1 MKKILYFFVVL
12 VLLTGCAKG
21 QNKEE
26 LNKLRDSLD
35 NMVLR
40 GSLRNDTTMLER
52 ALKLSDFLLSIDTT
66 NIGKR
71 LYYRH
76 RSIIFSSL
84 GRMDEAMVN
93 AEHAVLTLQANNPL
107 RLIFMSEKYLR
118 EHNKDSA
125 TYYIEKTIAV
135 CDSSLND
142 EYNEDM
148 AINKIKAIYLR
159 DGEKKAKIYLSELL
173 RTHPSPLLKF
183 FDEDWDEWVRMNNEE
198 LKLLN
203 INILRWKSLCV
214 QLAVFE
220 PYFLSFLVILINFA
234 YQHFLVGKLI

>member
-107 RLIFMSEKYLR
+107 RLIFLSEKYLR

-125 TYYIEKTIAV
+125 AYYIEKTIAV

-159 DGEKKAKIYLSELL
+159 DGEKKAKIYLSKLL
-173 RTHPSPLLKF
+173 RTHPSTLLKSL
-183 FDEDWDEWVRMNNEE
+183 DEDWDEWVRMNNEE

-203 INILRWKSLCV
+203 INILR
-214 QLAVFE
+214 
-220 PYFLSFLVILINFA
+220 
-234 YQHFLVGKLI
+234 

>member
-125 TYYIEKTIAV
+125 AYYIEKTIAV

-173 RTHPSPLLKF
+173 RTHPSPLLKL

-198 LKLLN
+198 LKLMN
-203 INILRWKSLCV
+203 IKILR
-214 QLAVFE
+214 
-220 PYFLSFLVILINFA
+220 
-234 YQHFLVGKLI
+234 

>member
-107 RLIFMSEKYLR
+107 RLIFMSKKYLR

-159 DGEKKAKIYLSELL
+159 DGEKKAKIYLSKLL

-203 INILRWKSLCV
+203 INILR
-214 QLAVFE
+214 
-220 PYFLSFLVILINFA
+220 
-234 YQHFLVGKLI
+234 

>member
-1 MKKILYFFVVL
+1 MKKISYFFVVL

-84 GRMDEAMVN
+84 GRMDEAMAN

-107 RLIFMSEKYLR
+107 RLIFLSEKYLR

-125 TYYIEKTIAV
+125 IYYIEKTIAV

-159 DGEKKAKIYLSELL
+159 DGEKKAKIYLSKLL
-173 RTHPSPLLKF
+173 RTHPSTLLKSL
-183 FDEDWDEWVRMNNEE
+183 DEDWDEWVRMNNEE

-203 INILRWKSLCV
+203 INILR
-214 QLAVFE
+214 
-220 PYFLSFLVILINFA
+220 
-234 YQHFLVGKLI
+234 

>member
-1 MKKILYFFVVL
+1 MKKILYYFVVL

-26 LNKLRDSLD
+26 LNKPRDSLD
-35 NMVLR
+35 NTVL
-40 GSLRNDTTMLER
+40 GGNLRNDTTMLER

-125 TYYIEKTIAV
+125 AYYIEKTIAV

-159 DGEKKAKIYLSELL
+159 DGEKKAKIYLSKLL

-203 INILRWKSLCV
+203 INILR
-214 QLAVFE
+214 
-220 PYFLSFLVILINFA
+220 
-234 YQHFLVGKLI
+234 

>member
-84 GRMDEAMVN
+84 GRMDEAIVN

-125 TYYIEKTIAV
+125 AYYIEKTIAV

-198 LKLLN
+198 LKLMN
-203 INILRWKSLCV
+203 IKILR
-214 QLAVFE
+214 
-220 PYFLSFLVILINFA
+220 
-234 YQHFLVGKLI
+234 

>member
-1 MKKILYFFVVL
+1 MKKILYFFIVFVLIVV
-12 VLLTGCAKG
+12 CAKG
-21 QNKEE
+21 QNTEN
-26 LNKLRDSLD
+26 LNTLRDSLAK
-35 NMVLR
+35 MVLW
-40 GSLRNDTTMLER
+40 GTLRNDTTMLER

-71 LYYRH
+71 HCYRH
-76 RSIIFSSL
+76 RSMIFFSL
-84 GRMDEAMVN
+84 GHMDEAMAN

-125 TYYIEKTIAV
+125 AYYIEKTIAV
-135 CDSSLND
+135 CDSSLNE

-173 RTHPSPLLKF
+173 RTHPSPLLKSL
-183 FDEDWDEWVRMNNEE
+183 DEEWNEWVRMNKEE
-198 LKLLN
+198 LGLLN
-203 INILRWKSLCV
+203 IEVK
-214 QLAVFE
+214 
-220 PYFLSFLVILINFA
+220 
-234 YQHFLVGKLI
+234 

>member
-107 RLIFMSEKYLR
+107 RLIFLSEKYLR

-125 TYYIEKTIAV
+125 AYYIEKTIAV

-173 RTHPSPLLKF
+173 RTHPSTLLKSL
-183 FDEDWDEWVRMNNEE
+183 DEDWDEWVRMNNEE

-203 INILRWKSLCV
+203 INILR
-214 QLAVFE
+214 
-220 PYFLSFLVILINFA
+220 
-234 YQHFLVGKLI
+234 

>member
-107 RLIFMSEKYLR
+107 RLIFLSEKYLR

-173 RTHPSPLLKF
+173 RTHPSPLLKSL
-183 FDEDWDEWVRMNNEE
+183 DEDWDEWVRMNNEE
-198 LKLLN
+198 LKLMN
-203 INILRWKSLCV
+203 IKILR
-214 QLAVFE
+214 
-220 PYFLSFLVILINFA
+220 
-234 YQHFLVGKLI
+234 

>member
-159 DGEKKAKIYLSELL
+159 DGEKKAKIYLSKLL

-183 FDEDWDEWVRMNNEE
+183 FDKDWDEWVRMNNEE

-203 INILRWKSLCV
+203 INILR
-214 QLAVFE
+214 
-220 PYFLSFLVILINFA
+220 
-234 YQHFLVGKLI
+234 

>member
-1 MKKILYFFVVL
+1 MKKILYYFVVL

-125 TYYIEKTIAV
+125 AYYIEKTIAV

-159 DGEKKAKIYLSELL
+159 DGEKKAKIYLSKLL
-173 RTHPSPLLKF
+173 RSHPSPLLKF

-203 INILRWKSLCV
+203 INILR
-214 QLAVFE
+214 
-220 PYFLSFLVILINFA
+220 
-234 YQHFLVGKLI
+234 

>member
-1 MKKILYFFVVL
+1 MKKISYFFVVL

-84 GRMDEAMVN
+84 GRMDEAMAN

-107 RLIFMSEKYLR
+107 RLIFLSEKYLR

-125 TYYIEKTIAV
+125 AYYIEKTIAV

-159 DGEKKAKIYLSELL
+159 DGEKKAKIYLSKLL
-173 RTHPSPLLKF
+173 STHPSTLLKSL
-183 FDEDWDEWVRMNNEE
+183 DEDWDEWVRMNNEE

-203 INILRWKSLCV
+203 INILR
-214 QLAVFE
+214 
-220 PYFLSFLVILINFA
+220 
-234 YQHFLVGKLI
+234 

>member
-1 MKKILYFFVVL
+1 MKKISYFFVVL

-84 GRMDEAMVN
+84 GRMDEAMAN

-107 RLIFMSEKYLR
+107 RLIFLSEKYLR

-125 TYYIEKTIAV
+125 AYYIEKTIAV

-203 INILRWKSLCV
+203 INILR
-214 QLAVFE
+214 
-220 PYFLSFLVILINFA
+220 
-234 YQHFLVGKLI
+234 

>member
-125 TYYIEKTIAV
+125 AYYIEKTIAV

-173 RTHPSPLLKF
+173 RTHPSTLLKSL
-183 FDEDWDEWVRMNNEE
+183 DEDWDEWVRMNNEE
-198 LKLLN
+198 LKMLN
-203 INILRWKSLCV
+203 INILR
-214 QLAVFE
+214 
-220 PYFLSFLVILINFA
+220 
-234 YQHFLVGKLI
+234 

>member
-125 TYYIEKTIAV
+125 AYYIEKTIAV

-159 DGEKKAKIYLSELL
+159 DGEEKARIYLLELL

-198 LKLLN
+198 LKLMN
-203 INILRWKSLCV
+203 IKILR
-214 QLAVFE
+214 
-220 PYFLSFLVILINFA
+220 
-234 YQHFLVGKLI
+234 

>member
-125 TYYIEKTIAV
+125 AYYIEKTIAV
-135 CDSSLND
+135 CESSLND

-159 DGEKKAKIYLSELL
+159 DGEKKAKIYLSKLL

-203 INILRWKSLCV
+203 INILR
-214 QLAVFE
+214 
-220 PYFLSFLVILINFA
+220 
-234 YQHFLVGKLI
+234 

>member
-107 RLIFMSEKYLR
+107 RLIFLSEKYLR

-125 TYYIEKTIAV
+125 AYYIEKTIAV

-183 FDEDWDEWVRMNNEE
+183 FDEDWDECVRMNNEE
-198 LKLLN
+198 LKLMN
-203 INILRWKSLCV
+203 IKILR
-214 QLAVFE
+214 
-220 PYFLSFLVILINFA
+220 
-234 YQHFLVGKLI
+234 

>member
-203 INILRWKSLCV
+203 INILR
-214 QLAVFE
+214 
-220 PYFLSFLVILINFA
+220 
-234 YQHFLVGKLI
+234 

>member
-12 VLLTGCAKG
+12 VLFTGCAKG

-125 TYYIEKTIAV
+125 AYYIEKTIAV

-159 DGEKKAKIYLSELL
+159 DGEKKARIYLLELL
-173 RTHPSPLLKF
+173 RKHPSPLLKL

-198 LKLLN
+198 LKLMN
-203 INILRWKSLCV
+203 IKILR
-214 QLAVFE
+214 
-220 PYFLSFLVILINFA
+220 
-234 YQHFLVGKLI
+234 

>member
-76 RSIIFSSL
+76 RSIIFCSL
-84 GRMDEAMVN
+84 GRMVEAMVN
-93 AEHAVLTLQANNPL
+93 AEHAVLTLLAINPL

-159 DGEKKAKIYLSELL
+159 DGEKKAKIYLSKLL

-203 INILRWKSLCV
+203 INILR
-214 QLAVFE
+214 
-220 PYFLSFLVILINFA
+220 
-234 YQHFLVGKLI
+234 

>member
-76 RSIIFSSL
+76 RSIIFYSL

-107 RLIFMSEKYLR
+107 RLIFLSEKYLR

-125 TYYIEKTIAV
+125 AYYIEKTIAV

-159 DGEKKAKIYLSELL
+159 DGEKKAKIYLSKLL

-203 INILRWKSLCV
+203 INILR
-214 QLAVFE
+214 
-220 PYFLSFLVILINFA
+220 
-234 YQHFLVGKLI
+234 

>member
-125 TYYIEKTIAV
+125 AYYIEKTIAV

-159 DGEKKAKIYLSELL
+159 DGEKKAKIYLSKLL

-198 LKLLN
+198 LKVLN
-203 INILRWKSLCV
+203 IKILR
-214 QLAVFE
+214 
-220 PYFLSFLVILINFA
+220 
-234 YQHFLVGKLI
+234 

>member
-84 GRMDEAMVN
+84 GRMDEAMAN

-107 RLIFMSEKYLR
+107 RLIFLSEKYLR

-125 TYYIEKTIAV
+125 AYYIEKTIAV

-159 DGEKKAKIYLSELL
+159 DGEKKAKIYLSKLL
-173 RTHPSPLLKF
+173 RTHPSPLLKSL
-183 FDEDWDEWVRMNNEE
+183 DEDWDEWVRMNNEE

-203 INILRWKSLCV
+203 INILR
-214 QLAVFE
+214 
-220 PYFLSFLVILINFA
+220 
-234 YQHFLVGKLI
+234 

>member
-125 TYYIEKTIAV
+125 TYYIEKIIAV

-173 RTHPSPLLKF
+173 RTHPSPLLKSL
-183 FDEDWDEWVRMNNEE
+183 DEDWDEWVRMNNEE

-203 INILRWKSLCV
+203 INILR
-214 QLAVFE
+214 
-220 PYFLSFLVILINFA
+220 
-234 YQHFLVGKLI
+234 

>member
-1 MKKILYFFVVL
+1 MKKILYYFVVL

-125 TYYIEKTIAV
+125 AYYIEKTIAV

-148 AINKIKAIYLR
+148 AINKIYSIYLR
-159 DGEKKAKIYLSELL
+159 DGEKKAKIYLSKLL

-203 INILRWKSLCV
+203 INILR
-214 QLAVFE
+214 
-220 PYFLSFLVILINFA
+220 
-234 YQHFLVGKLI
+234 

>member
-1 MKKILYFFVVL
+1 MKKILYYFVVL

-93 AEHAVLTLQANNPL
+93 AEHALLTLQANNPL

-125 TYYIEKTIAV
+125 AYYIEKTIAV

-159 DGEKKAKIYLSELL
+159 DGEKKAKIYLSKLL

-203 INILRWKSLCV
+203 INILR
-214 QLAVFE
+214 
-220 PYFLSFLVILINFA
+220 
-234 YQHFLVGKLI
+234 

>member
-125 TYYIEKTIAV
+125 AYYIEKIIAV

-159 DGEKKAKIYLSELL
+159 DGEKKAKIYLSKLL

-203 INILRWKSLCV
+203 INILR
-214 QLAVFE
+214 
-220 PYFLSFLVILINFA
+220 
-234 YQHFLVGKLI
+234 

>member
-107 RLIFMSEKYLR
+107 RLIFLSEKYLR

-125 TYYIEKTIAV
+125 AYYIEKTIAV

-203 INILRWKSLCV
+203 INILR
-214 QLAVFE
+214 
-220 PYFLSFLVILINFA
+220 
-234 YQHFLVGKLI
+234 

>member
-12 VLLTGCAKG
+12 VLFTGCAKG

-118 EHNKDSA
+118 KHNKDSA

-198 LKLLN
+198 LKLMN
-203 INILRWKSLCV
+203 INILR
-214 QLAVFE
+214 
-220 PYFLSFLVILINFA
+220 
-234 YQHFLVGKLI
+234 

>member
-107 RLIFMSEKYLR
+107 RLIFLSEKYLR

-125 TYYIEKTIAV
+125 AYYIEETIAV

-198 LKLLN
+198 LKLMN
-203 INILRWKSLCV
+203 IKILR
-214 QLAVFE
+214 
-220 PYFLSFLVILINFA
+220 
-234 YQHFLVGKLI
+234 

>member
-12 VLLTGCAKG
+12 VLFTGCAKG

-84 GRMDEAMVN
+84 GRMDEAMAN

-173 RTHPSPLLKF
+173 RTHPSPLLKL

-198 LKLLN
+198 LKLMN
-203 INILRWKSLCV
+203 IKILR
-214 QLAVFE
+214 
-220 PYFLSFLVILINFA
+220 
-234 YQHFLVGKLI
+234 